1 MQAIGGVNEK
11 IEGFFRLCQS
21 RGLTGKQG
29 CIIPASNQL
38 NLVLNDEVIKA
49 VEQGQFHIYV
59 VKGVDEALELL
70 MDMPAGERNSKN
82 QYPKRT
88 INYLALRRLE
98 EIADIVNGSSDD

>member
-1 MQAIGGVNEK
+1 M
-11 IEGFFRLCQS
+11 
-21 RGLTGKQG
+21 
-29 CIIPASNQL
+29 
-38 NLVLNDEVIKA
+38 LNDEVIKA

-98 EIADIVNGSSDD
+98 EIADIVNGSSDS